1 MLYFPPWKTVLILAV
16 ILIGFVFTLPNF
28 VPESVRYGEDGRA
41 NAPWSFL
48 PNQTVNLGLDLQ
60 GGSHLVF
67 QVDLDEVRQERLSN
81 LSDDVRVLFRTVPP
95 ILTSGQP
102 AVIDDQIVVRLTDP
116 ADMAGALRRLDGIND
131 RVTGTGGQAG
141 TARTLDIRNSGDGRT
156 ITIAISEAEL
166 DSIRRR
172 TVQQSISIIRRR
184 IDGMG
189 TTEPVI
195 ARQGDDRVLVQVPG
209 ESDPQRII
217 ELVGTT
223 ARMTFHM
230 VEAGVDVG
238 PDCRG
243 RTPPGIEVFPTDE
256 PTEPCLAVQR
266 RALVTGEQLSSAGQS
281 FDENGQPVVAFTFNQ
296 SGARAFGEATQ
307 RNVGRRFAVVLD
319 GVIITAP
326 VIRTAILG
334 GSGQIQGNFTVRSA
348 TDLATMIGAG
358 ALPARLAPIEER
370 TVGASQGQDSIERGQ
385 IAILIGFGLVI
396 VFMWLAYGYFGVVST
411 AALITNVFLLLGA
424 LSGLQATL
432 TLPGIAGIVLTI
444 GMAVDANVLIYERIR
459 EEWRSGRTLASAIEN
474 GYNHALSAILDA
486 NITTFIAAGVLYM
499 MGAGPV
505 RGFAVT
511 LGIGI
516 LTSVFTAFVL
526 SRLLIA
532 TWLRVA
538 RPKSLAM

>member
-28 VPESVRYGEDGRA
+28 VPESVRYGQDGRA

-48 PNQTVNLGLDLQ
+48 PGQTINLGLDLQ

-67 QVDLDEVRQERLSN
+67 QVDLDEVRDERLNN
-81 LSDDVRVLFRTVPP
+81 LREDVWALFRRTPP
-95 ILTSGQP
+95 ILLAGQP
-102 AVIDDQIVVRLTDP
+102 AVIGSQIVIRLADP
-116 ADMAGALRRLDGIND
+116 ADIAGAMERLDSIND
-131 RVTGTGGQAG
+131 RVSGPAGQAG
-141 TARTLDIRNSGDGRT
+141 TAQTLNIRNSGDGRT
-156 ITIAISEAEL
+156 ITVEISEAEL
-166 DSIRRR
+166 DSIRQR

-230 VEAGVDVG
+230 VESGVDLG

-243 RTPPGIEVFPTDE
+243 RTPPGIVAYPTDDAS
-256 PTEPCLAVQR
+256 EPCLAVQR
-266 RALVTGEQLSSAGQS
+266 RALVTGEQLTSAGQS

-319 GVIITAP
+319 DVIITAP
-326 VIRTAILG
+326 VIRSAILG
-334 GSGQIQGNFTVRSA
+334 GSGIIQGNFTVRSA

-396 VFMWLAYGYFGVVST
+396 VFMWLAYGYFGIVST

-459 EEWRSGRTLASAIEN
+459 EEWKSGRTLASAIEN

-499 MGAGPV
+499 LGAGPV

-516 LTSVFTAFVL
+516 ITSVFTAFVL

-538 RPKSLAM
+538 RPKTLAM

>member
-28 VPESVRYGEDGRA
+28 VPESVRYDRDGQA

-48 PNQTVNLGLDLQ
+48 PNQTINLGLDLQ

-67 QVDLDEVRQERLSN
+67 QVDLDEVRQDRLSN
-81 LSDDVRVLFRTVPP
+81 LQDDVRTMFRRAQP
-95 ILTSGQP
+95 ILSAPP
-102 AVIDDQIVVRLTDP
+102 AVIDNQVVVRLSDP
-116 ADMAGALRRLDGIND
+116 ADMGRALERLEDAND
-131 RVTGTGGQAG
+131 RVTGAGGQAG
-141 TARTLDIRNSGDGRT
+141 TARTLNIRDSGDGRT
-156 ITIAISEAEL
+156 ITIEITEAEL
-166 DSIRRR
+166 DSIRQR

-230 VEAGVDVG
+230 VESGVDVG
-238 PDCRG
+238 ADCRG
-243 RTPPGIEVFPTDE
+243 RTPPGIVVYPTDDLN
-256 PTEPCLAVQR
+256 EPCLAVQR
-266 RALVTGEQLSSAGQS
+266 RALVTGEQLTNAGQS

-307 RNVGRRFAVVLD
+307 ANIGRRFAVVLD
-319 GVIITAP
+319 DVIITAP
-326 VIRTAILG
+326 VIRSAILG
-334 GSGQIQGNFTVRSA
+334 GSGIIQGNFTVRTA
-348 TDLATMIGAG
+348 ADLATMIGAG

-411 AALITNVFLLLGA
+411 AALVTNIFLLLGA

-459 EEWRSGRTLASAIEN
+459 EEWQNGRTLASSIEN

-486 NITTFIAAGVLYM
+486 NITTFIAAAVLYM
-499 MGAGPV
+499 LGAGPV

-516 LTSVFTAFVL
+516 ITSVFTAFVL

-532 TWLRVA
+532 VWLRVA
-538 RPKSLAM
+538 RPKKLAM